1 MFNNSGGHRL
11 RDKTN
16 STDQSSLPDTH
27 HQRLSVQSFRGKAV
41 VPPVFLNSAPNTAT
55 TDCHSLMPS
64 WFLCWHH
71 RLTSPLSGV
80 QERERRHRK
89 NFHEE
94 IVEKKMGN
102 SWAGEMGY
110 YEDRESFSFSSA
122 TFSYSKQSFPNSLS
136 TFWFLQQKIWCTG
149 KHSHPIL
156 PP

>member
-1 MFNNSGGHRL
+1 MMFNNSGGHRL

-27 HQRLSVQSFRGKAV
+27 HQRLSVQSFREKAV
-41 VPPVFLNSAPNTAT
+41 VLPVFLNSAPNTART
-55 TDCHSLMPS
+55 QQPRADSHSLMPS

-71 RLTSPLSGV
+71 RLTSPLNGV

-102 SWAGEMGY
+102 SWHGEMGY
-110 YEDRESFSFSSA
+110 YEDRESFLFSSA
-122 TFSYSKQSFPNSLS
+122 TLSYSKQSFPNSLR
-136 TFWFLQQKIWCTG
+136 TF
-149 KHSHPIL
+149 
-156 PP
+156 